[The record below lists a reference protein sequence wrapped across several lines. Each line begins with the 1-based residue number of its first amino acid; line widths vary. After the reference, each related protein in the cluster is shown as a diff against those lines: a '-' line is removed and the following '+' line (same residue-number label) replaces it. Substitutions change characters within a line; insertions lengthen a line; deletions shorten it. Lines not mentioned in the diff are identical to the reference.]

1 MRLFDESAILH
12 SYYVN
17 ALHFYNE
24 CYNFNVPTPME
35 WLYKE
40 HYYRYNY
47 NQLKYTIPK
56 DNSNECLFN
65 YYKFMYDTYPEGFGN
80 IIRLHF
86 YQSNGQINTSI
97 NLLDLFFELKAINDN

>member
-1 MRLFDESAILH
+1 MRLFDKSAILH

-47 NQLKYTIPK
+47 IFRYT
-56 DNSNECLFN
+56 
-65 YYKFMYDTYPEGFGN
+65 
-80 IIRLHF
+80 
-86 YQSNGQINTSI
+86 
-97 NLLDLFFELKAINDN
+97 